1 MSPSHPH
8 PYPQRP
14 SSRCENLLRET
25 LLKDELQREREMYDD
40 KPHPRGREEPKQRRR
55 ASLQRSVTEGSSL
68 PRAASLSPTRRLNQH
83 HRLHHQ
89 RSHNHLHH
97 HVHGHLENPYDQVV
111 RARLERVLTSGC
123 GVNGAD
129 PSCSCCHGYTE
140 SNSKR
145 EKRVSFPATPLG
157 GGGGFFGWFWREGEE
172 EHADADRRKYESEY
186 APSSTAYSS
195 HSEHAYH
202 LPTPQHDGNHLQPV
216 PVPLSTSYSS
226 NRTRSHTAPSS
237 SRHSHTLLRSEFPSR
252 SGSSSAA
259 SSPSRKNWIV
269 PIPLETVYSGEAVDA
284 TSTEPGLVERMVADG
299 GKGKGK
305 GPSVTVSSDEGMLTP
320 PPTPPGEGREVPL
333 PIPSSSST
341 SHHQHRRTHSAQT
354 HAGTG
359 TSPPKPQHSLRPR
372 ALSARVPSSSGDSPM
387 SSRSLQLPPPPPPP
401 MTILPPPT
409 FENPRKFNVRTA
421 SAQLRQVE
429 GLVSFMA
436 VEGLGEPEPEPEEED
451 GIGTKGKKGFG
462 SMRRWLL
469 F

>member
-89 RSHNHLHH
+89 RSHNHLHQ
-97 HVHGHLENPYDQVV
+97 HVHAHLENPYDQVV
-111 RARLERVLTSGC
+111 RARLERVLTSAC

-140 SNSKR
+140 HSSKR

-157 GGGGFFGWFWREGEE
+157 GGGGFFGWFWREGDE
-172 EHADADRRKYESEY
+172 EHADPDQRKYDSEY

-202 LPTPQHDGNHLQPV
+202 LPTPQRDGGHLQPV

-226 NRTRSHTAPSS
+226 NRARSLTAPSS
-237 SRHSHTLLRSEFPSR
+237 SRHSPTLLRSELPSR

-259 SSPSRKNWIV
+259 SSPPRKDWIV

-284 TSTEPGLVERMVADG
+284 TSTEPGLVERMATDE

-333 PIPSSSST
+333 PIPSSST
-341 SHHQHRRTHSAQT
+341 SRHHRRTHSAQA
-354 HAGTG
+354 HATSAN
-359 TSPPKPQHSLRPR
+359 SPPKTKTQHSLRPR
-372 ALSARVPSSSGDSPM
+372 ALSARVPSSSGDSPV
-387 SSRSLQLPPPPPPP
+387 SSRSLPLPPTP
-401 MTILPPPT
+401 ILPPPT

-451 GIGTKGKKGFG
+451 GAKGKKGLGIG
-462 SMRRWLL
+462 SVRRWLL